1 MEVRVS
7 CFVIFAVKPF
17 SSLPFA
23 PTRRSPCIHM
33 ETFGKRIL
41 LLGLFFTAAA
51 SLSAAP
57 AKVDATTLIG
67 KVMCGY
73 QGWFNTPGDGMKL
86 GWTHWAKS
94 RRRSFA
100 PGNISVDLW
109 PDMTEHGPQ
118 ERSPTGFRHADGSVA
133 EVFSSANRQT
143 VRRHFEWM
151 RDYGIDG
158 IFLQRF
164 AHGIGDQPRMRHKNV
179 VLENVRNGAR
189 RAGRVYAMMYDL
201 SGMARGSVDRVH
213 HDWKRL
219 RHDRKITED
228 VGYLHHRGKPVVAV
242 WGIGFQDRGKPRAY
256 TLGEC
261 RTLIQFL
268 KDDGCTV
275 MLGLPTGWRE
285 LNRDSVRDPELH
297 ALIKLAD
304 IVSPWTPGRYR
315 DLKGIERHANRHW
328 SPDVKWCKQANMDY
342 LPVVFPGFSWYNH
355 TGDPINK
362 IPRLKGQFLW
372 SQFVAAKRAGA
383 NMIYVAMF
391 DEVDEG
397 TAIFKVTDNPPVGNN
412 VKLLG
417 NEGLPSDTY
426 LWLTGEA
433 GQMLR
438 SDKEADRQ
446 IPNRRK

>member
-1 MEVRVS
+1 MEAS
-7 CFVIFAVKPF
+7 
-17 SSLPFA
+17 
-23 PTRRSPCIHM
+23 
-33 ETFGKRIL
+33 GKRIIL
-41 LLGLFFTAAA
+41 LSLFLALACSASAAA
-51 SLSAAP
+51 
-57 AKVDATTLIG
+57 AKIDATTLDG

-73 QGWFNTPGDGMKL
+73 QGWFNTPDDGMGL
-86 GWTHWAKS
+86 GWMHWSKN
-94 RRRSFA
+94 RHRPFG

-109 PDMTEHGPQ
+109 PDMTECGPG
-118 ERSPTGFRHADGSVA
+118 ESFATGFRHADGRVA

-158 IFLQRF
+158 VFLQRF
-164 AHGIGDQPRMRHKNV
+164 AHGIGRKDRMRHKNV
-179 VLENVRNGAR
+179 VLENVRDGAK

-201 SGMARGSVDRVH
+201 SGLPKGGVGRLHG
-213 HDWKRL
+213 DWKRL
-219 RHDRKITED
+219 REDRKITD
-228 VGYLHHRGKPVVAV
+228 DPGYLHHKGKPVVAV

-261 RTLIQFL
+261 RSLISFL
-268 KDDGCTV
+268 KQDGCTV

-285 LNRDSVRDPELH
+285 LNRDSVKDPQLH
-297 ALIKLAD
+297 EVIKLAD

-315 DLKGIERHANRHW
+315 DLKGIQRHTDRHW
-328 SPDVKWCKQANMDY
+328 SPDLKWCEQENLDY

-355 TGDPINK
+355 TGEPLNK

-383 NMIYVAMF
+383 RMIYVAMF

-397 TAIFKVTDNPPVGNN
+397 TAIFKVTDNPPVGDD

-417 NEGLPSDTY
+417 NEGLPSDHY
-426 LWLTGEA
+426 LWLTGKA

-438 SDKEADRQ
+438 GDMAADRKLPQ
-446 IPNRRK
+446 RRD